1 MRTLRGLGALALLLA
16 MLIGIPVALIAL
28 GGNPIPDPDALR
40 QALTGVDYGGRVLMG
55 TILPLI
61 GWAAWAS
68 FAVSVVVELVAQAR
82 NVRAPQLKG
91 LGAQQALAGGL
102 VAAVLAIGG
111 GAPAMAQDAPAA
123 SAGPGAGSASVSQV
137 LDQPSSGADST
148 EQAGTYTVREGDTL
162 AGIARTQLGD
172 ESRWGELAED
182 MQGVEQSDGR
192 SLQDPNMIYTGWEVP
207 LDGIAGAPAGQG
219 STAAPAE
226 PDAGT
231 TDTTGTASTNGT
243 AGGSEVGGLNAADT
257 MDRPGLE
264 DAPAAAPAP
273 AQAPTA
279 TDAQQQADAGTT
291 ERQTQD
297 AQDSTAAEEAQDAA
311 TAAPAEQP
319 EQDAEQPDQDKA
331 PEPAP
336 AVPGATYS
344 EPVQEQSA
352 PGPAAAEQAEAV
364 DGADEIDWRT
374 AGGIGAILAAGVLAL
389 IAARRAAQRRR
400 RKPGQQVPRPAGE
413 DAQIEAQLRTVAD
426 QPAVDELDLVLR
438 AVALWASSEQI
449 TLPEM
454 FCVRVTDEQ
463 IALYLAAPAAAELP
477 APFVREDEEGTVWT
491 IESGQIEGLEQMPEA
506 PYPALVTVGKDDTG
520 AQLLLDLEYLG
531 TLGLEGESQLVS
543 EALDAMAVELATS
556 AWGESLQ
563 VTLVGVAPG
572 LASAVGTGRVRQV
585 DDLDELLR
593 MLAGRAEDVKAA
605 LDEAGVAT
613 VHEAKGTGI
622 EQEWAPEIVLLGVD
636 PTDAQAD
643 QLRELTR
650 TIPRLGVAAV
660 TTQNPLSAPWHLE
673 LVDQD
678 NADLEPAGLHLTPQ
692 RITAAEAQRI
702 IAVLATALADPED
715 TDASGTQTVDLAA
728 ILGRPATH
736 LTIVPTAH
744 DEDTAPWAAENTT
757 ETTELSSVPASVH
770 DEDETDHGMEITNGP
785 AEYDDYLTTAAEAA
799 AETDQDEAAAETE
812 PTTTTAQAA
821 EELDHEADEDTTA
834 AELAAASPAEDDQ
847 EPAALGAD
855 EDDQQDESAA
865 AQAATEDDEQEP
877 LEDTPKPEDDEDE
890 DEQQDQPA
898 APEQDTVAAEA
909 VTEEETEPAQDETD
923 PATAAATVTR
933 LSPKTQESELDRQ
946 AADLLEQV
954 TPEVPLVSLLGPM
967 RIVGARGEAPVSAS
981 TGKVS
986 DQQAERCVALAAYL
1000 ALHPGASAEA
1010 YHAAFWPNADPSGTT
1025 ASSNRNKLAAQTRK
1039 YLGQEEDGTQ
1049 FFPRASSDGYR
1060 LDPRVTTDWQI
1071 LRSLISNDPT
1081 TVSTPALVAAM
1092 RLVRGAPFQHAK
1104 SKNVAW
1110 ADDLHQEMVELIC
1123 DAAHELVHRALSAG
1137 HHGHAQLAAR
1147 VGRTVDPASE
1157 AMWRDAITAEAAAG
1171 NREEVSRLVEQLYT
1185 WLDEFE
1191 EGLEPEDET
1200 VELIDTLR
1208 EHGYRV
1214 IA

>member
-16 MLIGIPVALIAL
+16 LLIGIPVALIAL

-182 MQGVEQSDGR
+182 MRGVEQSDGR
-192 SLQDPNMIYTGWEVP
+192 SLQDPNLIYTGWEVP
-207 LDGIAGAPAGQG
+207 LNGIAGAPAGQG

-231 TDTTGTASTNGT
+231 SGTASTNGT

-264 DAPAAAPAP
+264 DAPAP

-319 EQDAEQPDQDKA
+319 EQNAEQPDQDKA

-352 PGPAAAEQAEAV
+352 PAPAAAEQAEAV

-374 AGGIGAILAAGVLAL
+374 AGGIGATLAAGVLAL

-692 RITAAEAQRI
+692 RITAAEAQCI

-736 LTIVPTAH
+736 LTIVPTH
-744 DEDTAPWAAENTT
+744 EDEDTERYGFEDDT
-757 ETTELSSVPASVH
+757 ETAELSLVPATAH
-770 DEDETDHGMEITNGP
+770 DETDHGMEITTGP
-785 AEYDDYLTTAAEAA
+785 AEYDEYLTPTDEDDQAPAAETAEAEQDELIDETEPAAAAAPTADEHEETAQEPSAPTAEDDQPHGPETIAAESKEQETPAEIETDADEQESDTTEPEADEAEQERPAAEPEQEPVATPAA
-799 AETDQDEAAAETE
+799 AEETAEHDHEETEQVQDEAA
-812 PTTTTAQAA
+812 
-821 EELDHEADEDTTA
+821 
-834 AELAAASPAEDDQ
+834 
-847 EPAALGAD
+847 
-855 EDDQQDESAA
+855 
-865 AQAATEDDEQEP
+865 
-877 LEDTPKPEDDEDE
+877 
-890 DEQQDQPA
+890 
-898 APEQDTVAAEA
+898 
-909 VTEEETEPAQDETD
+909 

-933 LSPKTQESELDRQ
+933 LSPETEESELDCE
-946 AADLLEQV
+946 AADLLDQV

-1071 LRSLISNDPT
+1071 LRSLIGNDPA
-1081 TVSTPALVAAM
+1081 TVSTPALVAGM

-1123 DAAHELVHRALSAG
+1123 DAAHELVHRSLAAG

-1185 WLDEFE
+1185 WLEEFE

-1214 IA
+1214 VA

>member
-16 MLIGIPVALIAL
+16 LLIGIPVALIAL
-28 GGNPIPDPDALR
+28 GGNPLPELDALR

-68 FAVSVVVELVAQAR
+68 FAVSVVIELVAQAR

-91 LGAQQALAGGL
+91 LSAQQALAGGL
-102 VAAVLAIGG
+102 VAAVLAIGS

-123 SAGPGAGSASVSQV
+123 SSSPGAGSASVSQV
-137 LDQPSSGADST
+137 LDQPRQAPSSDEA
-148 EQAGTYTVREGDTL
+148 AKTYTVREGDTL

-172 ESRWGELAED
+172 ESRWSDLAQQ
-182 MQGVEQSDGR
+182 MQGVEQPDGR
-192 SLQDPNMIYTGWEVP
+192 SLQDPNLIYAGWEVP
-207 LDGIAGAPAGQG
+207 VDGAVNAPAGTG
-219 STAAPAE
+219 STAAPTATDTPTAE
-226 PDAGT
+226 TGTAGT
-231 TDTTGTASTNGT
+231 TDTSRTSGTADG
-243 AGGSEVGGLNAADT
+243 AEVGGLNAAD
-257 MDRPGLE
+257 MMARPGLE
-264 DAPAAAPAP
+264 EVPAAAEAPEQAPAAA
-273 AQAPTA
+273 
-279 TDAQQQADAGTT
+279 DAQQQTTAGTA
-291 ERQTQD
+291 ERQVQ
-297 AQDSTAAEEAQDAA
+297 EAQDAA
-311 TAAPAEQP
+311 PAAEQP
-319 EQDAEQPDQDKA
+319 EQHKTTEQST
-331 PEPAP
+331 

-344 EPVQEQSA
+344 EPVQEQAA
-352 PGPAAAEQAEAV
+352 PAQAAHVDQQGAV
-364 DGADEIDWRT
+364 DGSDEIDWRT
-374 AGGIGAILAAGVLAL
+374 AGGIGATLAAGVLGL
-389 IAARRAAQRRR
+389 IGARRMAQRRR

-438 AVALWASSEQI
+438 AVALWAASEHI

-491 IESGQIEGLEQMPEA
+491 IEAGQIEGLEQIPEA

-531 TLGLEGESQLVS
+531 TLGLEGEGQLVS

-556 AWGESLQ
+556 TWGESLQ

-593 MLAGRAEDVKAA
+593 MLAGRAQDVKAA

-613 VHEAKGTGI
+613 VHEAKGAGI

-636 PTDAQAD
+636 PTDDQAD

-678 NADLEPAGLHLTPQ
+678 NADLEPAGLHLMPQ
-692 RITAAEAQRI
+692 RITAEEAQRI

-736 LTIVPTAH
+736 LTIVPTH
-744 DEDTAPWAAENTT
+744 EDEDTERYGFEDDT
-757 ETTELSSVPASVH
+757 ETAELSSVPASVH

-785 AEYDDYLTTAAEAA
+785 AEYDDYLTPAAEAD
-799 AETDQDEAAAETE
+799 AETDQDEADAETE

-821 EELDHEADEDTTA
+821 DELDHEADEDTTA
-834 AELAAASPAEDDQ
+834 AEPAAASPAEDNQ
-847 EPAALGAD
+847 EPTARGAD
-855 EDDQQDESAA
+855 EDDQQNESAA

-946 AADLLEQV
+946 AADLLDQV

-1071 LRSLISNDPT
+1071 LRSLIGNDPA

-1123 DAAHELVHRALSAG
+1123 DAAHELVHRSLAAG

-1185 WLDEFE
+1185 WLEEFE

-1214 IA
+1214 VA